1 MNTTHKSNGVG
12 QNGSNNGSHNG
23 IAKATHE
30 AVAVVLTDQEKEAT
44 NFQVLP
50 VKTVEEVQ
58 AKINQLKTKSDEIVR
73 LKSHLLEISDL
84 QFSKESG
91 RGKVIFVDDNNSQFE
106 IKNTDTIN
114 EMKNHVI
121 AIGKEHINR
130 VESALL
136 SAQL

>member
-1 MNTTHKSNGVG
+1 MNTTHKSNGVS
-12 QNGSNNGSHNG
+12 QNGSNNGNQNG

-50 VKTVEEVQ
+50 SKTVEEVQ
-58 AKINQLKTKSDEIVR
+58 AKINQLKIKSDEALR
-73 LKSHLLEISDL
+73 LKNQILEISEL

-91 RGKVIFVDDNNSQFE
+91 RGKVIFVDDNNNQFE

-114 EMKNHVI
+114 ELKSKVV
-121 AIGKEHINR
+121 AIGKEHINK